1 MTFPGSASTIHNR
14 TWNLDRASYDDLY
27 LDDILQDRAFYN
39 AILEADLVFCEYL
52 VSTGAPVLSAQCR
65 LVGNS
70 YFSHST
76 SRSWWPM
83 LSVFNVAA
91 DFNLADRPQFHGRHR
106 IQPYPCGATKSDTTD
121 ISVTIHKSSSSLSVE
136 CSTLFALDSEGSVLH
151 RDDNA
156 PISACRE
163 GDAVVGVVAP
173 GFYIIPDRHV
183 PEYPNN
189 RHEKQ
194 CGDTIKDEDTPGCAN
209 TLQIAAKTMETS
221 LFSDEHSAC
230 TPSTA
235 PWARLCHGNLRDWE
249 PAIQSR
255 TTLYGILRRA
265 PNPGD
270 PNSSQ
275 HPLLGLFVAI
285 GMLVLMSALAL
296 AGALVRRHL
305 ERRARLGVARAL
317 EEISNEDLNKRP
329 RYLRLL
335 QPIQAICRF
344 KPKNSQGL
352 ERQEVQEGNSPRK
365 LQKTKG
371 TRFED
376 PTDLRP
382 QVESPPLAAS
392 IERPIGES
400 SSVEKRADS
409 GSGDN
414 IGPGSVEYV
423 EGSPSAHEQRSHN
436 GATRRSNRST
446 SVHDEHV
453 EDS

>member
-1 MTFPGSASTIHNR
+1 
-14 TWNLDRASYDDLY
+14 
-27 LDDILQDRAFYN
+27 
-39 AILEADLVFCEYL
+39 
-52 VSTGAPVLSAQCR
+52 
-65 LVGNS
+65 
-70 YFSHST
+70 
-76 SRSWWPM
+76 M

-409 GSGDN
+409 GSGEN

-423 EGSPSAHEQRSHN
+423 EGSPSAHEQWAHN